1 MSQNRVKLKKIW
13 EDETLLELNMS
24 ITSPYCCTTIDFY
37 TTIQDLKEFKDNLCL
52 FSGLKQKSY
61 RWVQGEDTE
70 KAAQYVELNFFHF
83 NNQGHIG
90 IEFLCDNKLEMPYK
104 ARLNFYIITELNQI
118 DDFIY
123 KLEGLI
129 KGTTDNIEGIL
140 DVQI

>member
-1 MSQNRVKLKKIW
+1 
-13 EDETLLELNMS
+13 
-24 ITSPYCCTTIDFY
+24 
-37 TTIQDLKEFKDNLCL
+37 
-52 FSGLKQKSY
+52 
-61 RWVQGEDTE
+61 
-70 KAAQYVELNFFHF
+70 
-83 NNQGHIG
+83 
-90 IEFLCDNKLEMPYK
+90 MPYK